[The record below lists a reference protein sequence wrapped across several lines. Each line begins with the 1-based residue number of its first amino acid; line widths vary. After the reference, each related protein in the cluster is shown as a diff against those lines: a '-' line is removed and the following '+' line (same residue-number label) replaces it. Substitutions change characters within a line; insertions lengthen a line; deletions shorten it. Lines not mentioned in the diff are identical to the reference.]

1 MNRYAVLVGLG
12 AALGLWQVI
21 QTAPPALAARRAR
34 QGLALLLGGLLGAR
48 LGYVLLHFAYYR
60 QHLLEAPQLWLGGLY
75 WPGALAGALLALPV
89 IARASGE
96 RLVVLADGLTPLLPP
111 FTILVWLA
119 CWTAGCAYGIHTQ
132 GAWWGLPAADETG
145 VVARRLPL
153 QVLAA
158 LTLALMYG
166 ALELRLPP
174 APAILA
180 GEKACLTL
188 LALMTHTFLFS
199 LLRADPTLRW
209 LGLRADS
216 WAALAF
222 ALPALAGWIILR
234 LRLGKIESPPPKT
247 EEH

>member
-21 QTAPPALAARRAR
+21 QTALPALAARRAR
-34 QGLALLLGGLLGAR
+34 QGLVLLLGGLLGAR

-158 LTLALMYG
+158 LTLALM
-166 ALELRLPP
+166 
-174 APAILA
+174 
-180 GEKACLTL
+180 
-188 LALMTHTFLFS
+188 THTFLFS
-199 LLRADPTLRW
+199 LLRTDPTLRW

-222 ALPALAGWIILR
+222 ALPALAGWLILH
-234 LRLGKIESPPPKT
+234 LRRGKIDSPPPKT